1 MKTNPDQDRL
11 VEDGGN
17 PNCGIDRPT
26 HPRPTLFTIVMLMI
40 KTTLAGD
47 LFDHFQMYLF
57 NNCWIFIPRTP
68 IIIQIIPNH
77 HHRRHFSTIIIMWQG
92 GAMLADKRC
101 VSKKPEGETW
111 GQHQFQCC
119 ISFNIY
125 QFHRLVFK
133 MGHLQP
139 LVLSWGGSFLGL
151 NLFEPRPSY
160 NTLCKFIQRLNAWG
174 KVNMK
179 DVYLRIFRIN
189 SSEICEGCTYR
200 RARVKC
206 FFSKI

>member
-68 IIIQIIPNH
+68 IITIGAIF
-77 HHRRHFSTIIIMWQG
+77 RRSSLCGRGEPWWMTK
-92 GAMLADKRC
+92 GAWARSPRVKLGA
-101 VSKKPEGETW
+101 S
-111 GQHQFQCC
+111 
-119 ISFNIY
+119 ISFNVVSVSIFTSFIVSCSKWDIY
-125 QFHRLVFK
+125 T
-133 MGHLQP
+133 LQP